1 MNKILEI
8 IPIGLALIIGTAML
22 CNAAHSAQIS
32 QLPACTPES
41 TGLKY
46 VEIEGSG
53 IASIF
58 FFIPLVALAPL
69 AGATDDTGQYRCH
82 VAVIGSD
89 AVGAIKKVR
98 NRPKLNPQ

>member
-1 MNKILEI
+1 MRKILEI
-8 IPIGLALIIGTAML
+8 IPIGLALVFGMALL
-22 CNAAHSAQIS
+22 CNAAHAAQVMEE
-32 QLPACTPES
+32 CTSES

-53 IASIF
+53 LASIF

-69 AGATDDTGQYRCH
+69 AGATDTTGQYRCH

-89 AVGAIKKVR
+89 AVGAVNKVK
-98 NRPKLNPQ
+98 NRHKVTPY